1 MSCFRTKRAAEAQE
15 FALDWD
21 DLAGGE
27 TLAESLG
34 WTIVPQELDP
44 EALAL
49 VASAKEPSRMRVTLR
64 GGRPGH
70 IYHVAC
76 RARTSAGRLT
86 TRGFLL
92 RVQ

>member
-1 MSCFRTKRAAEAQE
+1 MSCFRTKPAGEARE

-21 DLAGGE
+21 DLAEGE
-27 TLAESLG
+27 TLAECLG

-44 EALAL
+44 QGLALAG
-49 VASAKEPSRMRVTLR
+49 SAREAARMRATLR

-76 RARTSAGRLT
+76 RARTSAGRVM

-92 RVQ
+92 RVE